1 MSTTHPPMP
10 AGRRALLRRGTASA
24 VLITLATVGRHAFA
38 ADAMV
43 AIDNFTFSPSPLTV
57 VPGTTVTW
65 ENRDD
70 IPHAIYCPALN
81 PAFSSAR
88 HERHLRSPLRS
99 GWHVRLHLLDPSPHA
114 GPDRRVRLTMR
125 GSRALEET
133 WMGVLACLPDGRATV
148 CFAS

>member
-10 AGRRALLRRGTASA
+10 ADRRALLRRGTASA
-24 VLITLATVGRHAFA
+24 VLITLATVGRRAFA

-43 AIDNFTFSPSPLTV
+43 AIDNFIFSPTPLTV

-81 PAFSSAR
+81 L
-88 HERHLRSPLRS
+88 HSPP
-99 GWHVRLHLLDPSPHA
+99 LDTNDTFGHRFDQAGTFDYICSIHPH
-114 GPDRRVRLTMR
+114 MR
-125 GSRALEET
+125 GQIVVS
-133 WMGVLACLPDGRATV
+133 G
-148 CFAS
+148 